1 MLWFAWLASLAFAED
16 GWVVAD
22 AEILRWQDKAHVG
35 AKLVRGDAV
44 DVLLH
49 DGANVRVRKGTD
61 FGWMAAANVST
72 TEVVKLPEFPVEFSL
87 PGAGLPPGLSFSA
100 PPPDIASPP
109 PSK

>member
-1 MLWFAWLASLAFAED
+1 MLWFAWLASLAFAEE

-22 AEILRWQDKAHVG
+22 AEMLRWPDTVHVG

-44 DVLLH
+44 EVLIH

-61 FGWMAAANVST
+61 FGWLAAANVST
-72 TEVVKLPEFPVEFSL
+72 TEIEKLPDFPIEFTL
-87 PGAGLPPGLSFSA
+87 PGAGLPPGLTFA
-100 PPPDIASPP
+100 PPDVASPV